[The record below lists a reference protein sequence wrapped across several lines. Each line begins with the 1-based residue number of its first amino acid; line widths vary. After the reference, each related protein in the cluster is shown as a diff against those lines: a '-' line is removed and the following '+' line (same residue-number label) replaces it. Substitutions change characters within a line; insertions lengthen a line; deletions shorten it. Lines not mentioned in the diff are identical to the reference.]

1 MAYETIKYDIADNIL
16 TITLNRPEK
25 LNAFNAKM
33 QPVVDRVH
41 QQHANQPVDQVRQAL
56 NTAWRQAAGKDL
68 PEPTLTNAATQI
80 SQGKRVELRN
90 AS

>member
-1 MAYETIKYDIADNIL
+1 V
-16 TITLNRPEK
+16 PESPGMTTTAGAE
-25 LNAFNAKM
+25 LRWRIGFAHREGDRGRGL
-33 QPVVDRVH
+33 VVDRVH

-56 NTAWRQAAGKDL
+56 KTAWRQAAGKDL

-90 AS
+90 AG